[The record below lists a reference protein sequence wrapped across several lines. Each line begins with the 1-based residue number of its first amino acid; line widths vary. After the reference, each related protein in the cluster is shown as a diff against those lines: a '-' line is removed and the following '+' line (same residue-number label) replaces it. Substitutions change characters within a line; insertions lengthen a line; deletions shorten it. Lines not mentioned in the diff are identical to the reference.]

1 MSWIIC
7 WLSYKHEPMFILFWT
22 PCMYVGTEGWEM
34 LNFEISELYYCCISS
49 ETHLEFCN
57 ISGLYFLKTVQPWNM
72 SEADGKI

>member
-1 MSWIIC
+1 MNLC
-7 WLSYKHEPMFILFWT
+7 LFFFGH
-22 PCMYVGTEGWEM
+22 PVCMLGQRDGEM